1 MKIKTIKKDNYNLH
15 IIKTN
20 NTKKI
25 NLQINFKNLLNKS
38 EITIRN
44 LLRMNLIQSTK
55 KYPSER
61 LLNIASENLYD
72 ITYGATGIISSNISI
87 LSFDVSFV
95 DPSFLKEDI
104 FEKDLAFLFDI
115 IFNPNVSENKFDKMN
130 FELTCER
137 LKANIALDNEEVEHY
152 AQNKFLEYMD
162 SNAYFSYN
170 PNGYLHDL
178 KNIDEKKLYD
188 AYIKMINEDSVD
200 AFIIGNVDEKIV
212 EKIFDKYFILKSKR
226 KYIDIEFP
234 KYELFRKEIN
244 EVTEYRDINQSK
256 LFIGFKTEP
265 LTLFEKQYV
274 SYIYSN
280 ILGGSS
286 DSKLFMNV
294 REKNS
299 LCYYIYSTIRST
311 SDIMIIS
318 SGIDCANYDK
328 TVELIKN
335 EVLNMKNG
343 KFDNE
348 DINKAISAY
357 LNGYESILDS
367 QKQILSNIISHVYL
381 GFDLVEDR
389 IKNIKKVT
397 KEDIINL
404 AKKIHIDTIYLLHG
418 GDRFEKD
425 I

>member
-1 MKIKTIKKDNYNLH
+1 
-15 IIKTN
+15 
-20 NTKKI
+20 
-25 NLQINFKNLLNKS
+25 
-38 EITIRN
+38 
-44 LLRMNLIQSTK
+44 
-55 KYPSER
+55 
-61 LLNIASENLYD
+61 
-72 ITYGATGIISSNISI
+72 
-87 LSFDVSFV
+87 
-95 DPSFLKEDI
+95 
-104 FEKDLAFLFDI
+104 
-115 IFNPNVSENKFDKMN
+115 
-130 FELTCER
+130 
-137 LKANIALDNEEVEHY
+137 
-152 AQNKFLEYMD
+152 
-162 SNAYFSYN
+162 
-170 PNGYLHDL
+170 
-178 KNIDEKKLYD
+178 
-188 AYIKMINEDSVD
+188 
-200 AFIIGNVDEKIV
+200 
-212 EKIFDKYFILKSKR
+212 
-226 KYIDIEFP
+226 
-234 KYELFRKEIN
+234 
-244 EVTEYRDINQSK
+244 
-256 LFIGFKTEP
+256 
-265 LTLFEKQYV
+265 
-274 SYIYSN
+274 
-280 ILGGSS
+280 
-286 DSKLFMNV
+286 MNV